1 MITLGA
7 SINLAENTNTRGRSD
22 EQKLALS
29 FRCDQIHN
37 IQPESKITNGR
48 EPRSCL
54 G

>member
-29 FRCDQIHN
+29 SLLR
-37 IQPESKITNGR
+37 
-48 EPRSCL
+48 L
-54 G
+54 